1 MLDFYISMLPIFYNI
16 KKSFFE
22 LFSWQ
27 NLVLQIVTYLVTY
40 LIVISGFDWNY
51 FIFVQTHSFTEYLS
65 PAIGIGGLV
74 PIFGL
79 PVLYFFAKIRKQE
92 KLLVITWALAQ
103 AAAFGWLVS
112 SLYKAFTGRVQ
123 PPHGLVTTLI
133 DTSRDWN
140 FGFLQ
145 HGIFWGWPSSHT
157 TVAFAM
163 SFTLVTLFPKRK
175 DILTYSLLYA
185 LYIGLGVSVQIHWF
199 SEFAAGAIIGSL
211 IGLIVGKSFYTK
223 LVKIA

>member
-1 MLDFYISMLPIFYNI
+1 MFPILYTF
-16 KKSFFE
+16 KKNFFK
-22 LFSWQ
+22 LFSRQ
-27 NLVLQIVTYLVTY
+27 NLVLQILACLITY

-51 FIFVQTHSFTEYLS
+51 FVFVQSHSFAVYLS

-79 PVLYFFAKIRKQE
+79 FFLYLFAKIRKQE

-103 AAAFGWLVS
+103 AAALGWLVS
-112 SLYKAFTGRVQ
+112 SIYKAFTGRIQ
-123 PPHGLVTTLI
+123 PPHGLVTTLV

-157 TVAFAM
+157 AVAFAM
-163 SFTLVTLFPKRK
+163 SFTLITLFPKRK
-175 DILTYSLLYA
+175 DIFVYSFLYA
-185 LYIGLGVSVQIHWF
+185 LYIGLGISIQIHWF
-199 SEFAAGAIIGSL
+199 SEFVAGAIIGSL
-211 IGLIVGKSFYTK
+211 IGNIVGKSFYAK
-223 LVKIA
+223 LVKIAN